1 MAGLPPPPVNDQ
13 MGSFTWL
20 EWYRQLRNYV
30 STSGSVP
37 WYIINF
43 AGSNITDIAS
53 RSHNQMQSLQG
64 GGAGEMYHLTAAQH
78 AALAAGNH
86 NDLAGLQGGTSTQ
99 RYHMAFPQSEA
110 VSNLTW
116 NAEYGTIDL
125 AMGHGDATNQ
135 IGLEVYRFCH
145 NQTGSTIPNGTA
157 VSFAGS
163 PEGHVAI
170 APVAAGT
177 TLEPNLVVG
186 ITTSDILDGDH
197 GYVTWYG
204 LIHDI
209 DTTGTPVGESWTAG
223 DVLYLH
229 PTMAGKLTKVKPTA
243 PYVALPMCGV
253 VTVSATVGVI
263 AVKPTPSPRLYYGV
277 FSDTTT
283 QTIAS
288 ANTAQTF
295 TFNTTEINS
304 EISRGSPTSRIVCA
318 KSGLYTFA
326 YSLQLSATNSS
337 TKTLWVWARKNGVD
351 IANSTRKITISSN
364 NEILAP
370 TGLFTVSMAANDYFE
385 LMWASDYTTV
395 SVVPS
400 ASTAFAPAA
409 SSVKLSVNQI
419 NQ

>member
-43 AGSNITDIAS
+43 AGSNLTDIAT
-53 RSHNQMQSLQG
+53 RNHNQLQGLQG
-64 GGAGEMYHLTAAQH
+64 GGAGEMYHLTAAQY

-86 NDLAGLQGGTSTQ
+86 NDLSGLQGGTVSE
-99 RYHMAFPQSEA
+99 RYHTTFDQNEA
-110 VSNLTW
+110 ISHLTW
-116 NAEYGTIDL
+116 NAEYGTIDME
-125 AMGHGDATNQ
+125 MGHSDATNQ
-135 IGLEVYRFCH
+135 LGLEIYRFCH
-145 NQTGSTIPNGTA
+145 NQTGSTIPNGTV

-163 PEGHVAI
+163 HVGHVAI
-170 APVAAGT
+170 APVAAST
-177 TLEPNLVVG
+177 TLEPNQVVG
-186 ITTSDILDGDH
+186 ITTSDILDNDH

-204 LIHDI
+204 LIHDL
-209 DTTGTPVGESWTAG
+209 DTTGTSVGETWVAG

-229 PTMAGKLTKVKPTA
+229 PTIAGALTKVKPTA

-253 VTVSATVGVI
+253 VTVNATTGVI

-283 QTIAS
+283 QTIS
-288 ANTAQTF
+288 VANTAQAI

-304 EISRGSPTSRIVCA
+304 EVTIGSPTSRIVCA
-318 KSGLYTFA
+318 KSGLYSIS
-326 YSLQLSATNSS
+326 YSAQLSATNSS
-337 TKTLWVWARKNGVD
+337 TKTVWMWLRKNGTN
-351 IANSTRKITISSN
+351 ITNSTRKITVSSN

-370 TGLFTVSMAANDYFE
+370 TGLFTVSLAINDYVE

-395 SVVPS
+395 SLTP
-400 ASTAFAPAA
+400 ATATAFAPSA
-409 SSVKLSVNQI
+409 SSIRLTVNQI